1 MTDPDVILHDDRAEI
16 VGRLDLTVDRDD
28 DASLS
33 LDPGG
38 ESIRVGQHSSDAT
51 TAIGTTRVRT
61 AAVRAGEIDLGG
73 GREYENEGRLRVHR
87 GGNQDMEPRPGVDI
101 NGGGETNERN
111 WDAEITVY
119 DDGNQSIRIGP
130 DHITMDG
137 GELTGPTR
145 IESTDE
151 LQVGAATSEDQSREL
166 TKSEDGSSGS
176 DYEYTAGDVTVK
188 GATGSGGEADT
199 AVSIRGAEPNRNG
212 GSASLFHADGLR
224 TVDVDAGTSRL
235 LLGGHRGDGMTSA
248 FAGESGTVALADSVG
263 NYFTVTAEDGT
274 VSIGLEGDGPLF
286 EIDVANETIRTK
298 YTIEEGVL

>member
-1 MTDPDVILHDDRAEI
+1 MTDPDVILRDDFAEI
-16 VGRLDLTVDRDD
+16 VGRLDLTNTRGETGTLSLNPTDESITIGD
-28 DASLS
+28 DAT
-33 LDPGG
+33 
-38 ESIRVGQHSSDAT
+38 EVGT
-51 TAIGTTRVRT
+51 ERVRT
-61 AAVRAGEIDLGG
+61 GAIRTGEMDLGG
-73 GREYENEGRLRVHR
+73 GREYADEGRLRVHR
-87 GGNQDMEPRPGVDI
+87 GGDQDMQPVPGVDI
-101 NGGGETNERN
+101 NGGGVSTGRN
-111 WDAEITVY
+111 WAAEVTVY

-224 TVDVDAGTSRL
+224 TVDVDAGDDRYSITVE
-235 LLGGHRGDGMTSA
+235 DV
-248 FAGESGTVALADSVG
+248 SGRVG
-263 NYFTVTAEDGT
+263 
-274 VSIGLEGDGPLF
+274 SIGLDGPAG
-286 EIDVANETIRTK
+286 EVGVSIDDHDLLAGE
-298 YTIEEGVL
+298 